1 MCQPRHILALADSVP
16 AHGVACQW
24 LGNSSDWGIE
34 RGKQV
39 LREARPVYYK
49 QDSNLSILGKMP
61 EKSKRFFFLA
71 LLLGG
76 ILLAAQLHC
85 CVDLSARSL
94 DSHVC
99 PICSAAGTAVP
110 TPSLSV
116 EMAPAINRLEF
127 SGVVVSVPLVVPRSI
142 APRAPP
148 AV

>member
-1 MCQPRHILALADSVP
+1 MKRQTHDI
-16 AHGVACQW
+16 
-24 LGNSSDWGIE
+24 GN
-34 RGKQV
+34 
-39 LREARPVYYK
+39 
-49 QDSNLSILGKMP
+49 MP
-61 EKSKRFFFLA
+61 EKSKRILFLA

-85 CVDLSARSL
+85 CVDLNSRSL

-110 TPSLSV
+110 TPSLIV
-116 EMAPAINRLEF
+116 EMAPAVNRLEV
-127 SGVVVSVPLVVPRSI
+127 SGVVITVPLVVPRSI